1 MKRDEERHSPE
12 PQELGIASVET
23 KGLGW
28 QAPEALIGFFSRRR
42 APGHRSLHPL

>member
-23 KGLGW
+23 QGLGW
-28 QAPEALIGFFSRRR
+28 QAPEVGGYEIHSGISDD
-42 APGHRSLHPL
+42 

>member
-1 MKRDEERHSPE
+1 MNRDEDRHSTE

-28 QAPEALIGFFSRRR
+28 RAPEVGGYEIHSGISDD
-42 APGHRSLHPL
+42 

>member
-23 KGLGW
+23 KGVSGDPRDEVGLFIATGLT
-28 QAPEALIGFFSRRR
+28 ED
-42 APGHRSLHPL
+42 